1 MQMLNL
7 NCMNLLSL
15 SKLENV
21 NTTITP
27 VINWPT
33 LQEGFMNLGKI
44 TLITP
49 PDKLFNLNLS
59 YLLVK
64 PSNYV
69 KEQLKTILTHS
80 IDDINV
86 FIYDNEDSDTGWLL
100 SVAQQVDV
108 VIIDVDNC
116 DAITQKF
123 ITFMLAQPNSHYIT
137 NDEITPYNLI
147 SKNRIYNLDWI
158 VEQLKDEE
166 DDEETDDSE
175 E

>member
-1 MQMLNL
+1 
-7 NCMNLLSL
+7 
-15 SKLENV
+15 
-21 NTTITP
+21 
-27 VINWPT
+27 
-33 LQEGFMNLGKI
+33 MNLGKI

-69 KEQLKTILTHS
+69 KEQFQTILSQT

-86 FIYDNEDSDTGWLL
+86 FIYDNEDTDISWML
-100 SVAQQVDV
+100 SVAGQVDC

-116 DAITQKF
+116 DTITQKF
-123 ITFMLAQPNSHYIT
+123 ITFMLAQPNANYIT
-137 NDEITPYNLI
+137 KDETTPYGLI
-147 SKNRIYNLDWI
+147 SKNRIYNLDLI
-158 VEQLKDEE
+158 VEQLKDQEE
-166 DDEETDDSE
+166 DNDDDISE